1 MNCCTFSLII
11 PLAFLFLKKYAAPL
25 LVPCIEV
32 FLFFNSEKLLALFCM
47 ILFLLIFDS
56 ESMNCCTSFT
66 HYTSRFSILKKI
78 CSPSFL
84 TLQLGLFIFK

>member
-1 MNCCTFSLII
+1 MTCCTLFTHYTSRFSI
-11 PLAFLFLKKYAAPL
+11 LKKYTAPL

-32 FLFFNSEKLLALFCM
+32 FLFFNFEKLLALFCM

-66 HYTSRFSILKKI
+66 HYTSRFSIFKKI
-78 CSPSFL
+78 CSPSLL
-84 TLQLGLFIFK
+84 TLQLGLFILK